1 MQPDERGAF
10 FRLFAFLAS
19 KEGNRKL
26 QVMQKKIAKR
36 FMAKDTKVFLFKDE
50 ARLVHVLGEH
60 LVSLDPEKKHPI
72 TPLIESGLGKIVPH
86 LLKEEK

>member
-10 FRLFAFLAS
+10 FKLFAFLAT

-36 FMAKDTKVFLFKDE
+36 FMSKDVKVFLFRDE
-50 ARLVHVLGEH
+50 ARLVQVVCEH
-60 LVSLDPEKKHPI
+60 LINLDPEYKHPM
-72 TPLIESGLGKIVPH
+72 TPLIESGLEKIVPH
-86 LLKEEK
+86 LLKESK